1 MYQITF
7 ESECNMKNVSQ
18 NILRNFVVK
27 YYFVYK
33 LEDVFEKS
41 KEKIS

>member
-7 ESECNMKNVSQ
+7 EVEYNMKNVSLS
-18 NILRNFVVK
+18 ILRNFVVK

-33 LEDVFEKS
+33 LEDVFGKS